1 MALAVYVRSEK
12 KVEKMK
18 SEIRRKFDLKTLFKG
33 SDTSEIIS
41 LLVDSILS
49 LNFASLYSTL

>member
-33 SDTSEIIS
+33 SDTSKIIS